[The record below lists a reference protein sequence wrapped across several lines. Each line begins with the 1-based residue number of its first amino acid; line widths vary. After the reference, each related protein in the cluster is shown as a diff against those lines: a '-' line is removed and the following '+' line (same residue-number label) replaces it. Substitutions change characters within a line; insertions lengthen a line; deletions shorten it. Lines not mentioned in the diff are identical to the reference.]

1 MYRAQIH
8 ENNGATKLMFPQEAR
23 IRNFTYSS
31 AVTVDINI
39 KYIVREGKNLE
50 NERIYN
56 KIFLPKIH
64 IGKIPIMLNS
74 NICILSQYK
83 HIDTNSTGEYQF
95 DAGGYFIINGS
106 EKNGYLSRKSI

>member
-1 MYRAQIH
+1 MSEQDLDKKSGKYNLQIEINFENIHMYRAQIH

-56 KIFLPKIH
+56 KILPKIH
-64 IGKIPIMLNS
+64 MEK
-74 NICILSQYK
+74 
-83 HIDTNSTGEYQF
+83 YQ
-95 DAGGYFIINGS
+95 
-106 EKNGYLSRKSI
+106 LC